1 MGEVAAGLCA
11 RHVEATLGSWGR
23 GTTAARP
30 NHGGGGGT
38 LFWRE
43 RNREEEEEGL
53 FWNYKKF
60 RGLTVNLKFPLI

>member
-1 MGEVAAGLCA
+1 M
-11 RHVEATLGSWGR
+11 
-23 GTTAARP
+23 ARP
-30 NHGGGGGT
+30 NHGGGGT

-60 RGLTVNLKFPLI
+60 RGLTVN